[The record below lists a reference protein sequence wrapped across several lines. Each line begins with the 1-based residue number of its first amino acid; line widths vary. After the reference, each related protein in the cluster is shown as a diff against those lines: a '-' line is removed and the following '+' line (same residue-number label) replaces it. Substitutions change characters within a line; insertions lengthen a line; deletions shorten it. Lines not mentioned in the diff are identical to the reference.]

1 MPSEQLQGCQHLFQ
15 LFKILSSNYKLC
27 ILLFYFNL
35 LRVKIF
41 SPLSQSKTCS
51 KTNFLCQKYS
61 HIQIRIGSGA
71 TITLI
76 YFASCGVIGFGTR
89 YRIRSVSDFLFFLF
103 YFSTLSRENYPQY
116 QIIQWDFSA
125 TNFFVTTACIP
136 SNTCY
141 HSSSIAIY
149 LFCFQ
154 FNFSQS
160 QNPITSVVLFVYK

>member
-76 YFASCGVIGFGTR
+76 SFASCGAIGFGSR
-89 YRIRSVSDFLFFLF
+89 YIFRSVRDFLFFLF
-103 YFSTLSRENYPQY
+103 YFSTLSMENYPQY

-125 TNFFVTTACIP
+125 TKFVLLPQLVSPAIP
-136 SNTCY
+136 AIIAVRLPFICFAFN
-141 HSSSIAIY
+141 SIPVKVKT
-149 LFCFQ
+149 Q
-154 FNFSQS
+154 
-160 QNPITSVVLFVYK
+160 